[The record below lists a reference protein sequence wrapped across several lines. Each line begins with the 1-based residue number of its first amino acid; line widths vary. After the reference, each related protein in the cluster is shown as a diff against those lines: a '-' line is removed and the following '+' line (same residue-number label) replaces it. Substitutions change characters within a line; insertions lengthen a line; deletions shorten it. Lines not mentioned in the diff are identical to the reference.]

1 MKITATRVNLNHRQ
15 RYALTLASPPLR
27 AKWAMRPPRM
37 RSRSLLRRAS
47 GAVPFFRG
55 SCTSLTRPVAQSSQY
70 SVPSARIRGCRMTR
84 HISTR
89 TASSSAMR
97 SRASFSTSSFR
108 RARDVASRVGV
119 WEGFHAPYWHWAL
132 LVGLRPDPGE
142 LGVSRASGP
151 LVRSASMPREG
162 LTGAGDHQISDLLCE
177 SKARTRMGK
186 RSERPTLD

>member
-1 MKITATRVNLNHRQ
+1 LHEFDEAGGSIEPVFRAVCQDQGMQDDPTYLDPDGFLIGHAFKGEFL
-15 RYALTLASPPLR
+15 YLR
-27 AKWAMRPPRM
+27 
-37 RSRSLLRRAS
+37 
-47 GAVPFFRG
+47 
-55 SCTSLTRPVAQSSQY
+55 
-70 SVPSARIRGCRMTR
+70 
-84 HISTR
+84 
-89 TASSSAMR
+89 
-97 SRASFSTSSFR
+97 FR

-119 WEGFHAPYWHWAL
+119 WEGFHAPYWHRAL